1 VISASSNKATA
12 VARSSEAAIRM
23 ICRAVIRR
31 VQDENPESSGY
42 ELFLRC
48 WAACPF
54 GPDDELMQGLYHE
67 EVLRAVAAPTLY
79 NAFDYGIE
87 PDTRDY
93 TASPYIQ

>member
-1 VISASSNKATA
+1 MNKATA
-12 VARSSEAAIRM
+12 VARTSEAAIRM

-31 VQDENPESSGY
+31 VQDENPEHSGY
-42 ELFLRC
+42 ELFLIC

-54 GPDDELMQGLYHE
+54 DANDELMQGLYHE
-67 EVLRAVAAPTLY
+67 EVLRAVAAPNFY
-79 NAFDYGIE
+79 NASDFAIE